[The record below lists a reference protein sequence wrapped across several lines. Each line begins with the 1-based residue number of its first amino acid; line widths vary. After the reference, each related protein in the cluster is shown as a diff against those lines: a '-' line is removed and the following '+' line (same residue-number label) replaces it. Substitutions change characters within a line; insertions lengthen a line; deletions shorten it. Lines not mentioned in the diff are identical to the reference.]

1 MPKARTSNG
10 RSSTGRK
17 RERCERALLC
27 ESESMVAAMAQN
39 ETTKLIL
46 YVAGETPKSLAA
58 IANLERI
65 CKELDN
71 RYEVQVIDLKKEP
84 RLAREHSIVAIPT
97 LVRQLPAPIRKII
110 GDLSDAEKVLVSLN
124 VKGAQ

>member
-1 MPKARTSNG
+1 
-10 RSSTGRK
+10 
-17 RERCERALLC
+17 
-27 ESESMVAAMAQN
+27 MAQN

-65 CKELDN
+65 CSEHLDN

>member
-1 MPKARTSNG
+1 
-10 RSSTGRK
+10 
-17 RERCERALLC
+17 
-27 ESESMVAAMAQN
+27 MAQN

-65 CKELDN
+65 CREDLDN

-97 LVRQLPAPIRKII
+97 LVRQLPSPIRKII